1 MLHSTCSVGTQQ
13 TPSLLSPKSGEGA
26 ECWGEKAAAPRRGRR
41 KVEMPAAGSGRLWD
55 PHGQA
60 ARGQGCAAGRTGL
73 GGSSCGKSGLSRLHI
88 NAPCALIAVGPISRA
103 ISMQCRGTR
112 IFGMPAWLADSQ
124 PQGGGGL
131 WDAGRGVLSPH
142 QGRRWSR
149 SSFLK
154 PLNHSR
160 CHLLHP
166 RSSPQMSF
174 FLPQKEM
181 RTEDE
186 VPNATSN
193 SI

>member
-1 MLHSTCSVGTQQ
+1 
-13 TPSLLSPKSGEGA
+13 
-26 ECWGEKAAAPRRGRR
+26 
-41 KVEMPAAGSGRLWD
+41 
-55 PHGQA
+55 
-60 ARGQGCAAGRTGL
+60 
-73 GGSSCGKSGLSRLHI
+73 
-88 NAPCALIAVGPISRA
+88 
-103 ISMQCRGTR
+103 
-112 IFGMPAWLADSQ
+112 MPAWLAGSQ
-124 PQGGGGL
+124 PRGGGGL
-131 WDAGRGVLSPH
+131 WDAGRGVSSPPP

-149 SSFLK
+149 SSFLE
-154 PLNHSR
+154 PLNHPR